1 MLVLTLAVGVGWLC
15 PPPARAQVPSV
26 RTVVTIHSGPED
38 FPTNAEVDAAIRN
51 ALLARDDR
59 SIDYFAE
66 YLESDPYGPPEAK
79 EALAE
84 YLRLKFQRRQID
96 VVIAFTD
103 TSLEF
108 VLAHRPTLF
117 PNAAIV
123 YGAATVPNEAIRQD
137 GRGLTGVRLASA
149 YDQTLSL
156 ALKLHPSVRR
166 VFVVARTANRAQ
178 ADAVRTVL
186 SPYSTRVS
194 LTYLDPDTLENLVAA
209 VHAIPPGALL
219 LYLWPSLEAPG
230 QTRNLL
236 DVAARVLAASPV
248 PAYGTSEVYV
258 GVGLVGGVMR
268 RTTDTGTQ
276 LGAIALRILDG
287 TRAQDIPIADVGL
300 VPTFDS
306 GQLQRWGIAEAKLP
320 PHSVVKFRGPSLW
333 REFRGQVVSALT
345 AIAVL
350 LAMVVALLHER
361 RTRRRAENEKRQ
373 QLTIAAHLERRL
385 AMGEMASALAHEL
398 SQPLGAIGLNAQ
410 AANMLIESDRA
421 SKDELRDILADIT
434 REDARARQ
442 IIERQRAMLTKSELQ
457 PRRLDLNDVVVESL
471 AIIAHDA
478 EVRHVRVENVPSNE
492 PCAVTGD
499 RVLLQQVL
507 VNLVINAMD
516 AMAAIPT
523 AARVVFVR
531 TTTTP
536 VVAEVSVEDRGPGIA
551 PDVLARLFEPFFTT
565 KSKGMGIGLTIVR
578 GIVEAH
584 DGTIQAR
591 NNPHGGAT
599 FRLMLPL
606 APAGAADHD
615 PDTVAVSG

>member
-1 MLVLTLAVGVGWLC
+1 
-15 PPPARAQVPSV
+15 
-26 RTVVTIHSGPED
+26 
-38 FPTNAEVDAAIRN
+38 
-51 ALLARDDR
+51 
-59 SIDYFAE
+59 
-66 YLESDPYGPPEAK
+66 
-79 EALAE
+79 
-84 YLRLKFQRRQID
+84 
-96 VVIAFTD
+96 
-103 TSLEF
+103 
-108 VLAHRPTLF
+108 
-117 PNAAIV
+117 
-123 YGAATVPNEAIRQD
+123 
-137 GRGLTGVRLASA
+137 
-149 YDQTLSL
+149 
-156 ALKLHPSVRR
+156 
-166 VFVVARTANRAQ
+166 
-178 ADAVRTVL
+178 
-186 SPYSTRVS
+186 

-306 GQLQRWGIAEAKLP
+306 GQLQRWGIAEAELP

-333 REFRGQVVSALT
+333 RDFPGQVVSALT

-361 RTRRRAENEKRQ
+361 RTRRRAEYEKRQ

-606 APAGAADHD
+606 APAGAGDHD
-615 PDTVAVSG
+615 PDTVAVTG

>member
-1 MLVLTLAVGVGWLC
+1 
-15 PPPARAQVPSV
+15 
-26 RTVVTIHSGPED
+26 VTIQSGPED

-66 YLESDPYGPPEAK
+66 YLESAPYGPPEATQ
-79 EALAE
+79 ALAE
-84 YLRLKFQRRQID
+84 YLRLKFQRRRID

-108 VLAHRPTLF
+108 VLAHRSTLF
-117 PNAAIV
+117 PDAAV
-123 YGAATVPNEAIRQD
+123 VFGAATVPNEAIRRD
-137 GRGLTGVRLASA
+137 GRGLTGVRLATA

-156 ALKLHPSVRR
+156 ALTLHPSVRQ
-166 VFVVARTANRAQ
+166 VFVVARSANRAQ
-178 ADAVRTVL
+178 ADAVRTIL

-194 LTYLDPDTLENLVAA
+194 LTYLDPDTPESLVAA

-248 PAYGTSEVYV
+248 PAYGTAEVYV
-258 GVGLVGGVMR
+258 GAGLVGGVMR
-268 RTTDTGTQ
+268 RTTDTGAQ

-300 VPTFDS
+300 VPTFDAR
-306 GQLQRWGIAEAKLP
+306 QLQRWGIAEATLP
-320 PHSVVKFRGPSLW
+320 LQSVVKFRGPSLW
-333 REFRGQVVSALT
+333 RDFQGQVVSALT

-385 AMGEMASALAHEL
+385 AMGEMASAVAHEL

-410 AANMLIESDRA
+410 AAHLLIESDRA

-434 REDARARQ
+434 REHARAKQ

-457 PRRLDLNDVVVESL
+457 RRRLNLNDVVRESL

-478 EVRHVRVENVPSNE
+478 EVKHVRVENVPCDE
-492 PCAVTGD
+492 PYAVTGD

-516 AMAAIPT
+516 AMATIPP
-523 AARVVFVR
+523 AGRVVFVR
-531 TTTTP
+531 TTITP
-536 VVAEVSVEDRGPGIA
+536 LVVEVSVEDRGAGIA

-584 DGTIQAR
+584 GGTIQAC

-606 APAGAADHD
+606 APAGAGDHD
-615 PDTVAVSG
+615 TDTVAAAG